1 MNLKRFAAASAVAL
15 SLLAVIPATV
25 GTASGGGG
33 GGGTVA
39 GPCGTLTSASATP
52 TVTLTKTT
60 GGYVASPLAFK
71 GGLKNCSIYLQ
82 RYWVDFSEP
91 SRPAA
96 GGLNSPVVTCTTNYR
111 LMLNTYV
118 SSGSSLGFSGSTS
131 ITPTPVVDPATCVG
145 THTVKVE
152 LKSRTDGRLL
162 STLFVTYIVTKA

>member
-1 MNLKRFAAASAVAL
+1 MNLKRFAAATAVAL
-15 SLLAVIPATV
+15 SFFAVVPAAT
-25 GTASGGGG
+25 GSAGGS
-33 GGGTVA
+33 GGTVA

-52 TVTLTKTT
+52 TVTLTRTST
-60 GGYVASPLAFK
+60 GYVAGSLSFK
-71 GGLKNCSIYLQ
+71 GGLKNCSTYIQ

-91 SRPAA
+91 ARPVS
-96 GGLNSPVVTCTTNYR
+96 GGFNSPTVTCTTNYR

-162 STLFVTYIVTKA
+162 STLFVNYTVIKG

>member
-15 SLLAVIPATV
+15 SMFAVIPAATSS
-25 GTASGGGG
+25 A

-39 GPCGTLTSASATP
+39 GPCGTLTSASVSP
-52 TVTLTKTT
+52 TVTLTATT
-60 GGYVASPLAFK
+60 GGWKASPLNVSGA
-71 GGLKNCSIYLQ
+71 LKNCSIYLQ

-91 SRPAA
+91 SRPAS
-96 GGLNSPVVTCTTNYR
+96 GGLNMPVVTCTTNYR
-111 LMLNTYV
+111 LMLNSYV

-131 ITPTPVVDPATCVG
+131 ITPVPVTDPASCVG

-162 STLFVTYIVTKA
+162 STLFVTYNVVKK

>member
-1 MNLKRFAAASAVAL
+1 MNLKRGAAASAVAL
-15 SLLAVIPATV
+15 SCFAVIPAAT
-25 GTASGGGG
+25 GSAGG

-52 TVTLTKTT
+52 TVTLTKST
-60 GGYVASPLAFK
+60 GGYVASPLSFK

-91 SRPAA
+91 ARPAS

-111 LMLNTYV
+111 LMLNDYV
-118 SSGSSLGFSGSTS
+118 SSGSSLSFSGSTS
-131 ITPTPVVDPATCVG
+131 ITPIPVVDPATCVG

-162 STLFVTYIVTKA
+162 STLFVTYTVTKL

>member
-1 MNLKRFAAASAVAL
+1 MRLHRLAATSVAALTLLVGLGAGAASA
-15 SLLAVIPATV
+15 
-25 GTASGGGG
+25 

-39 GPCGTLTSASATP
+39 GPCGTLTSASASA
-52 TVTLTKTT
+52 TVKLTKTT
-60 GGYVASPLAFK
+60 GGYVAGPLSLK

-91 SRPAA
+91 ARPAS

-111 LMLNTYV
+111 LILNDYV
-118 SSGSSLGFSGSTS
+118 SSGSSLGFSGSTN

-145 THTVKVE
+145 THTVRVD

-162 STLFVTYIVTKA
+162 STLYVAYTVTT

>member
-1 MNLKRFAAASAVAL
+1 MHLHRLVAASLVAPSLFVGAAAGAASA
-15 SLLAVIPATV
+15 
-25 GTASGGGG
+25 GGD
-33 GGGTVA
+33 TVA
-39 GPCGTLTSASATP
+39 GPCGTLTSASASA
-52 TVTLTKTT
+52 TVTLTKTS

-71 GGLKNCSIYLQ
+71 GALKNCSTYLQ

-96 GGLNSPVVTCTTNYR
+96 GGLNEPVVTCTTNYR

-118 SSGSSLGFSGSTS
+118 SSGSSLSFSGSTS

-145 THTVKVE
+145 AHTMRVD

-162 STLFVTYIVTKA
+162 STLYVSYTVKTA